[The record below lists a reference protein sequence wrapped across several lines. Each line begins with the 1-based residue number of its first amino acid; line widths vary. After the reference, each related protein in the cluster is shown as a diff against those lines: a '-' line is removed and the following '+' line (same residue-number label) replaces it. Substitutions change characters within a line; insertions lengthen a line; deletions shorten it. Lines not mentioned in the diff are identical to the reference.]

1 MTMTA
6 AATATARIPIA
17 IVTVTVIVT
26 VIVAVTAMQQRRDA
40 RHDVVSGEWPDC
52 PLSVVCC
59 PFGDSSAGCT
69 DRAEMQTVIEFN
81 RQALFVSKSQAGV
94 HCILKGLLS

>member
-1 MTMTA
+1 MNGRVARYCGNVTQCALVRVVATVAIATVVA
-6 AATATARIPIA
+6 AAM
-17 IVTVTVIVT
+17 TVTVIVT
-26 VIVAVTAMQQRRDA
+26 VIVAVAVTAMQQRRDA

-69 DRAEMQTVIEFN
+69 DRAY
-81 RQALFVSKSQAGV
+81 LFLYFMRYPA
-94 HCILKGLLS
+94 